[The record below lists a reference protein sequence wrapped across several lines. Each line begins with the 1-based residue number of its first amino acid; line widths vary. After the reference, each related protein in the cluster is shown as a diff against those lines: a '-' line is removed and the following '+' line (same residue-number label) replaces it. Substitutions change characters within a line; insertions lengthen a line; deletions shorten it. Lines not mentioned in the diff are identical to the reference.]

1 MKGAIWVN
9 TGTYHEKKIYV
20 GWFIFHF
27 VLSSLSLAFL
37 VYLKVAHLLLRGN
50 CRKPSQRKT
59 RLPILYA
66 MHFLLAYTTYI
77 YICKIYVPF
86 VRKCKM
92 HGHIRQTPTL
102 AGIFKG
108 KSGPI
113 LTYRPRVIFFFF
125 LPLSCFGG

>member
-1 MKGAIWVN
+1 MKRKSMLGDL
-9 TGTYHEKKIYV
+9 Y
-20 GWFIFHF
+20 FISYCH
-27 VLSSLSLAFL
+27 LSLAFL
-37 VYLKVAHLLLRGN
+37 VYLKVAQLLLRGN

-113 LTYRPRVIFFFF
+113 FTYKPRVIFFFASF
-125 LPLSCFGG
+125 VFRGINCVLHTVK